1 MVLISS
7 HLQTLLLSQQ
17 QNLKWRSQA
26 SWLPILQIVQVNIYI
41 IACKKSKCNSNRYT
55 KQFIQKFFFL
65 SVIPIDDQPR
75 HAKVHV
81 YSFNR
86 KLDDKIE
93 AHNVTQ
99 ESALGFTDK
108 ATDSSTPSM
117 DSKDTSTVH
126 VVSEPLQNRKPQR
139 YRGKSIKS

>member
-1 MVLISS
+1 MDKLES
-7 HLQTLLLSQQ
+7 
-17 QNLKWRSQA
+17 
-26 SWLPILQIVQVNIYI
+26 
-41 IACKKSKCNSNRYT
+41 KKSKC
-55 KQFIQKFFFL
+55 IQLIDTRNNLFKTFFL
-65 SVIPIDDQPR
+65 SVIPIDVQPR

-81 YSFNR
+81 YSFNG
-86 KLDDKIE
+86 KLDDKME
-93 AHNVTQ
+93 AHNATP

-117 DSKDTSTVH
+117 DSKDTSTVP